1 RNECW
6 IFQNMYGVSIEGSN
20 DNEIYGNEMF
30 DNSAESGIDV
40 RYGAANNSIHDNNI
54 YSTSGDYSQDTGI
67 TFYFAGIGN
76 VVYQNDIHGHWSR
89 GIYVRD
95 SSPEIRKNSIYDNN
109 IGIELYSMMAATAS
123 PSILNNLIYVKSG
136 AMDDGI
142 YIKASSG
149 GTADPTIF
157 HNTIDGGSGNGIY
170 IYEDMSAVSASPDI
184 KYNMITNFGIG
195 ISNALDYPRSP
206 TIDYNDF
213 WNNTGDYSVTTTA
226 GPNDKYENPS
236 YDADYKPQNPLA
248 INRIPLG
255 VSDSY
260 PVTDD
265 FEGNPRP
272 QGDGRDMGCYENP
285 VSIPQMIPIPPGI
298 EVGDYRMIS
307 FTVVPPDPGCV
318 TVFGDEMGGIYDED
332 NFRIGAY
339 APTISGYVDCGGG
352 LVIEPGR
359 AYWILA
365 RNGVDATVDGIP
377 ASISDTKVELFYNAT
392 SGDGW
397 NQIACPN
404 YANYSWDD
412 VKVLEYDSE
421 GCIVQ
426 GPTAISDLSDDND
439 MIDKRL
445 WSWESGSYSDAT
457 TDMVHGNGYWVKAKK
472 ENVFLGF
479 DQEVH
484 IELAQLSNPGIMF
497 ASVWNKAKR
506 WVKKCFAPETAIADS
521 GDSPPMPMVALSGS
535 SSGADSGGGSGTD
548 SDGGGGGGC
557 FIETVAMD

>member
-1 RNECW
+1 
-6 IFQNMYGVSIEGSN
+6 
-20 DNEIYGNEMF
+20 
-30 DNSAESGIDV
+30 
-40 RYGAANNSIHDNNI
+40 
-54 YSTSGDYSQDTGI
+54 
-67 TFYFAGIGN
+67 
-76 VVYQNDIHGHWSR
+76 
-89 GIYVRD
+89 
-95 SSPEIRKNSIYDNN
+95 
-109 IGIELYSMMAATAS
+109 
-123 PSILNNLIYVKSG
+123 
-136 AMDDGI
+136 
-142 YIKASSG
+142 
-149 GTADPTIF
+149 
-157 HNTIDGGSGNGIY
+157 
-170 IYEDMSAVSASPDI
+170 
-184 KYNMITNFGIG
+184 
-195 ISNALDYPRSP
+195 
-206 TIDYNDF
+206 
-213 WNNTGDYSVTTTA
+213 
-226 GPNDKYENPS
+226 
-236 YDADYKPQNPLA
+236 
-248 INRIPLG
+248 
-255 VSDSY
+255 
-260 PVTDD
+260 
-265 FEGNPRP
+265 
-272 QGDGRDMGCYENP
+272 
-285 VSIPQMIPIPPGI
+285 
-298 EVGDYRMIS
+298 
-307 FTVVPPDPGCV
+307 
-318 TVFGDEMGGIYDED
+318 
-332 NFRIGAY
+332 
-339 APTISGYVDCGGG
+339 VDCGGG

-472 ENVFLGF
+472 ANVFLRF
-479 DQEVH
+479 DQEVQ

-497 ASVWNKAKR
+497 ASIWNKAKR